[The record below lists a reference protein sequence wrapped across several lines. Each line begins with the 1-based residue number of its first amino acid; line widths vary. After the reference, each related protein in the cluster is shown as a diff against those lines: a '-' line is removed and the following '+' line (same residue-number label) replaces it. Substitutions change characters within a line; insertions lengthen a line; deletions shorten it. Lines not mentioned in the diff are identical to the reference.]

1 MKTRIER
8 GITVITANDGMIFK
22 RISDGQEFGEEIW
35 LGKTHYLGGE
45 KLDTPIEEL
54 PEHFEEI
61 DMPEEYKIHEE
72 PYAKEME

>member
-22 RISDGQEFGEEIW
+22 RISDGQEFGKEIW
-35 LGKTHYLGGE
+35 LGKTYYLGGE

-54 PEHFEEI
+54 PEHFEESPE
-61 DMPEEYKIHEE
+61 PEENEQNIENDE
-72 PYAKEME
+72 VVE